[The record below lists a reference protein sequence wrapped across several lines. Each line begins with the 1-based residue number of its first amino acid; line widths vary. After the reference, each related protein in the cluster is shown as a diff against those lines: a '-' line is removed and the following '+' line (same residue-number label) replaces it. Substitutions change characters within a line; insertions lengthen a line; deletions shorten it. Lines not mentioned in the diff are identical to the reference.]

1 MSIMKTLE
9 RSQSGIV
16 LLEALIGILI
26 FSLGILS
33 MVALGATA
41 ATVQADAQYRTEAM
55 NLAERVLSQIWT
67 GVDRTQQTIN
77 GVVMSMVSA
86 SSLTD
91 FQHFGDGDNCVFT
104 GSASTN
110 PAIVDWVATLQ
121 PTGKPSPL
129 PGSTGKQ
136 QIRVNTAVNNQV
148 SITICW
154 QAPSDNKLRHYT
166 LVSYVN

>member
-1 MSIMKTLE
+1 MKTLE
-9 RSQSGIV
+9 RSQSGSV

-67 GVDRTQQTIN
+67 GVDRTQETIN
-77 GVVMSMVSA
+77 GVVMSVVSA

-91 FQHFGDGDNCVFT
+91 FQHFSDWGQLRVHRVGFDQCRRLST
-104 GSASTN
+104 GSPPCCLPASL
-110 PAIVDWVATLQ
+110 PR
-121 PTGKPSPL
+121 L
-129 PGSTGKQ
+129 PGSTAGRQ
-136 QIRVNTAVNNQV
+136 QIRGGYLRTTTRSA
-148 SITICW
+148 SRFAGRRLRITRCATTPW
-154 QAPSDNKLRHYT
+154 
-166 LVSYVN
+166 

>member
-1 MSIMKTLE
+1 MMKTLE
-9 RSQSGIV
+9 RSQAGSV

-41 ATVQADAQYRTEAM
+41 VNVQADAQYRTEAM
-55 NLAERVLSQIWT
+55 NLAERILSQIWT
-67 GVDRTQQTIN
+67 GVDRTQETIN
-77 GVVMSMVSA
+77 GVVMSVVSA
-86 SSLTD
+86 SSLNNY
-91 FQHFGDGDNCVFT
+91 QHFSNGENCVFT
-104 GSASTN
+104 GSASTM
-110 PAIVDWVATLQ
+110 PAVVDWVATLL

-129 PGSTGKQ
+129 PGSTAGRQ
-136 QIRVNTAVNNQV
+136 QIKVVPANNNQV

-154 QAPSDNKLRHYT
+154 QTPSDNKVRHYT